1 MILDQ
6 LKNASLY
13 YPLSPRLEQ
22 ALRFLEETD
31 FGACEPG
38 TRFELDGSRVY
49 ALVQQFET
57 KPPEQGVWES
67 HRQYI
72 DIHYLLEG
80 QERLGYA
87 SLCHME
93 PVEYDEGK
101 DFQVLEG
108 QGDFFD
114 ACPDT
119 FAVFMPEDVHMPGM
133 AVEAPAPLRKVL
145 VKIAVE

>member
-13 YPLSPRLEQ
+13 YPLGAPVER
-22 ALRFLEETD
+22 ALRFLQDTD
-31 FGACEPG
+31 FSNCEPG
-38 TRFELDGSRVY
+38 TRFDLEGDRLY
-49 ALVQQFET
+49 AVVQQFET

-93 PVEYDEGK
+93 PVDYDESK
-101 DFQVLEG
+101 DFQVLKG
-108 QGDFFD
+108 RGDFFD
-114 ACPDT
+114 VCPGA

-133 AVEAPAPLRKVL
+133 AVEEPAPLRKVL